1 MKCLWNT
8 FVLVASLP
16 TLFEMIMK
24 SLPKVYAG
32 FVGARSKPDTR
43 LDEAALTKLYETLPS
58 IDLSGKVLARSAK
71 RLGVL
76 PLNGVGWS
84 DLDEPGRAFAV
95 GERLG
100 LHLRSVAVSVRRP
113 ADERALTHISSPV
126 GGAKASPPTPRRQWP
141 IRWIPSW

>member
-16 TLFEMIMK
+16 TLLDMIIK

-32 FVGARSKPDTR
+32 FVEARSKSNAR

-58 IDLSGKVLARSAK
+58 IGLSGKVLARGAK

-84 DLDEPGRAFAV
+84 DLDEPGRTFAV
-95 GERLG
+95 GEHLRV
-100 LHLRSVAVSVRRP
+100 HLRSAPISLCRT
-113 ADERALTHISSPV
+113 ADERPLTHSSSRV
-126 GGAKASPPTPRRQWP
+126 GGATVSPPTPRKQWR
-141 IRWIPSW
+141 IRWILGG